1 MSQDPFETTGRVSG
15 GSPAQPSESPSPLSS
30 RGSTRAGLALQ
41 AAALSV
47 ISYQWIA
54 DKIPVAWHAIVAV
67 IAVMLPT
74 DSLTDIARGAIRA
87 WARRG
92 SK

>member
-1 MSQDPFETTGRVSG
+1 MKDPFETTDQGCG
-15 GSPAQPSESPSPLSS
+15 LQPAPSSESPSPLSS
-30 RGSTRAGLALQ
+30 RASTRAGLALQ
-41 AAALSV
+41 VAALSV

-54 DKIPVAWHAIVAV
+54 GKIPVAWHAIVAV

-74 DSLTDIARGAIRA
+74 DSLTDLARGAIRA